1 MSQGLEHV
9 MQQHAED
16 AALLMKQLSSPVRLM
31 ILCALDNAELSVN
44 ELNDKVALSQ
54 SALSQ
59 HLAKLRSSG
68 LVATRKDKQ
77 SVYYRLA
84 GTEVSQIITVLKRI
98 YCPDSSDSVGEK

>member
-1 MSQGLEHV
+1 MLENV
-9 MQQHAED
+9 MKAHAEE

-31 ILCALDNAELSVN
+31 ILCALDNEELSVN

-59 HLAKLRSSG
+59 HLAKLRASG
-68 LVATRKDKQ
+68 LVSTRKHKQ

-84 GTEVSQIITVLKRI
+84 GTEVSQVIAVLKTI
-98 YCPDSSDSVGEK
+98 YCPQGSDELGEE

>member
-1 MSQGLEHV
+1 MLEIV
-9 MQQHAED
+9 MKQHAEE

-31 ILCALDNAELSVN
+31 ILCALDNEELSVN

-59 HLAKLRSSG
+59 HLAKLRSAG
-68 LVATRKDKQ
+68 LVSTRRDKQ

-84 GTEVSQIITVLKRI
+84 GTEVSQIIAVLKTI
-98 YCPDSSDSVGEK
+98 YCPEQ

>member
-1 MSQGLEHV
+1 MLESV
-9 MQQHAED
+9 MKQHAEE

-59 HLAKLRSSG
+59 HLAKLRSTG
-68 LVATRKDKQ
+68 LVVTRKDKQ
-77 SVYYRLA
+77 SVFYRLA
-84 GTEVSQIITVLKRI
+84 GTEVSQIIAVLKTI
-98 YCPDSSDSVGEK
+98 YCPEGSDEAGEE

>member
-1 MSQGLEHV
+1 
-9 MQQHAED
+9 MQKHAED

-68 LVATRKDKQ
+68 LVSTRKDKQ

-84 GTEVSQIITVLKRI
+84 GTEVSQIITVLKTI
-98 YCPDSSDSVGEK
+98 YCPEQ